1 MKYDYLVFGMHK
13 CGGKG
18 LVYIQSARFLLVYTV
33 GDLFI
38 IISIYYSVVLKS
50 WQLLNGLNWNHT
62 VYPGSL

>member
-50 WQLLNGLNWNHT
+50 WQLLNGLN
-62 VYPGSL
+62 